1 MNTVQISRFN
11 ELEQIIEKGL
21 RTFIDVGR
29 CFVEIK
35 ESGLYKE
42 KYKTFA
48 DYCDQRWGFSLNYA
62 EKLMRT
68 VRTEEVLKKS
78 TRVPEILPANEAESR
93 ALDTLTEDEKREVW
107 SKSVETAPGGKMSA
121 PHIRATRE
129 LLYPKE
135 TAAGIASQM
144 RVCPYCGDEHE
155 CCSKEIKSEEN

>member
-42 KYKTFA
+42 KYRTFS

-68 VRTEEVLKKS
+68 VRTEDVIRGGSSDSS
-78 TRVPEILPANEAESR
+78 TIVRVPENESQSRELNILSDEDKQAAWAESV
-93 ALDTLTEDEKREVW
+93 K
-107 SKSVETAPGGKMSA
+107 TAPGGLVTA
-121 PHIRATRE
+121 AHIRATRE
-129 LLYPKE
+129 RLFPSATKE
-135 TAAGIASQM
+135 ETMQKGVLIK
-144 RVCPYCGDEHE
+144 CPECGHE
-155 CCSKEIKSEEN
+155 WFIDN

>member
-1 MNTVQISRFN
+1 MNTIQISRFH
-11 ELEQIIEKGL
+11 ELEDIIEKGL

-68 VRTEEVLKKS
+68 VRTEETLKTG
-78 TRVPEILPANEAESR
+78 TRVPLVLPANEAESR
-93 ALDTLTEDEKREVW
+93 ALEALSDDDKRTVW
-107 SKSVETAPGGKMSA
+107 DKAVETAPGGKMTA

-129 LLYPKE
+129 SLFPR
-135 TAAGIASQM
+135 A
-144 RVCPYCGDEHE
+144 D
-155 CCSKEIKSEEN
+155 KSETMQKGVLIKCPECGHEWFIDS

>member
-1 MNTVQISRFN
+1 MNTLQISRFE
-11 ELEQIIEKGL
+11 ELEGIIEQGL

-68 VRTEEVLKKS
+68 VRTEDALKSS
-78 TRVPEILPANEAESR
+78 TTVPSSLPSNERQYRE
-93 ALDTLTEDEKREVW
+93 LDGLSDQDKKDTWKAA
-107 SKSVETAPGGKMSA
+107 VETAPKGGV
-121 PHIRATRE
+121 
-129 LLYPKE
+129 
-135 TAAGIASQM
+135 TAI
-144 RVCPYCGDEHE
+144 
-155 CCSKEIKSEEN
+155 